1 MDAGTPPGER
11 PTNRRWVMF
20 ALACGSSWFLYLHRY
35 SWTIIRPMLQEEYD
49 FSHTTLQTLHA
60 CFSFS
65 YTAEDPDSGFT
76 EREFAHV
83 FVGVLR
89 EQPRPDPAEID
100 GLRGIR
106 GDDLVRDVVAH
117 PEHYTPWFS
126 ELLERLPEL
135 EAALS
140 ATPE

>member
-1 MDAGTPPGER
+1 MVRPGFLEWLER
-11 PTNRRWVMF
+11 LGLE
-20 ALACGSSWFLYLHRY
+20 ALAIDGIFVLADFQPYLEDPLVVRRLREELGVGSALR
-35 SWTIIRPMLQEEYD
+35 RV
-49 FSHTTLQTLHA
+49 
-60 CFSFS
+60 FSFS

-76 EREFAHV
+76 EREFDHV

-100 GLRGIR
+100 GLRWIR
-106 GDDLVRDVVAH
+106 GADLVRDVAAH

-135 EAALS
+135 EAALP
-140 ATPE
+140 ATPA